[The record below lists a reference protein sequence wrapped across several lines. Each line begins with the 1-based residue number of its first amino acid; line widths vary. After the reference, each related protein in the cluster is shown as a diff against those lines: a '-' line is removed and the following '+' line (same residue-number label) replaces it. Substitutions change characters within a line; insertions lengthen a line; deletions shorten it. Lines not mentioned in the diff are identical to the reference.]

1 MKLFTSKMLE
11 RLMSE
16 QKKKSEGLLPEIIKR
31 LIRSSCPDYSYLRAP
46 EEDDIWAPGYD
57 GIVDNGTKTPYVAQ
71 GTSVWE
77 FGTNADSLEKNQQR
91 LWKTHNP
98 SAWSEKNQIL
108 LLSRSA

>member
-11 RLMSE
+11 RLMGE

-31 LIRSSCPDYSYLRAP
+31 LIRSSCPDYSYIRAP

-77 FGTNADSLEKNQQR
+77 FGTNADSLEKINSDYGKR
-91 LWKTHNP
+91 TTCPLGVK
-98 SAWSEKNQIL
+98 KIRYYF
-108 LLSRSA
+108 LSRSA

>member
-11 RLMSE
+11 RLMGE

-31 LIRSSCPDYSYLRAP
+31 LIRSSCPDCSYLRAP

-57 GIVDNGTKTPYVAQ
+57 GIVDNGTKTSYVAQ

-77 FGTNADSLEKNQQR
+77 FGTNVDSLGKINSDYEKR
-91 LWKTHNP
+91 TTRPLGV
-98 SAWSEKNQIL
+98 KNQIL
-108 LLSRSA
+108 LFIS

>member
-57 GIVDNGTKTPYVAQ
+57 GIVDNGTKRLMWHRELACGNLEPMRIPWKKSTAIMENAQ
-71 GTSVWE
+71 PVR
-77 FGTNADSLEKNQQR
+77 LE
-91 LWKTHNP
+91 
-98 SAWSEKNQIL
+98 
-108 LLSRSA
+108 

>member
-77 FGTNADSLEKNQQR
+77 FGTNADSLEKINSDYGKR
-91 LWKTHNP
+91 TTRPLGV
-98 SAWSEKNQIL
+98 KNQIL
-108 LLSRSA
+108 LSIS